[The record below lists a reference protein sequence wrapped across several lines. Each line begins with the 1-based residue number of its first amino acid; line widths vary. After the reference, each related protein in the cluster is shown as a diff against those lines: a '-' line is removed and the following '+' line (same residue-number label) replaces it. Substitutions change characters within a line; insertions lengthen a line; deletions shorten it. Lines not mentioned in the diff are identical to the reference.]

1 MALLHTVNKSPF
13 DRNSLSDCLRR
24 VKPGSSVLLIEDGVY
39 GALEE
44 TSVSD
49 QIVEHNDKIKFYAL
63 GPDLSARGL
72 SGKPLIDGLT
82 LIDYDG
88 FVDLVEECSSVQSWL

>member
-13 DRNSLSDCLRR
+13 EKSSLSDCLRR
-24 VKPGSSVLLIEDGVY
+24 AKSGSTVLLIEDGVY
-39 GALEE
+39 GALKG

-49 QIVEHNDKIKFYAL
+49 ELNNRSAEIKICVL
-63 GPDLSARGL
+63 GPDLAARGL
-72 SGKPLIDGLT
+72 SEKPLIDGLS